1 MAWTSPPTFSSGAV
15 LTASQ
20 LNILSDDLEYLH
32 GYVSGQNPGMASIVT
47 DFDGDSFGIIRH
59 MQRYLHC
66 VYLCQDD
73 IKIYYS
79 DDGSSWTQVFHD
91 GAPNGTVADST
102 ITDLNGFGFTVGALY
117 HVKFTMDSGTVFY
130 MYESDSAS

>member
-20 LNILSDDLEYLH
+20 LNILSDDLEHLH

-47 DFDGDSFGIIRH
+47 TYDGDSFGIIRH
-59 MQRYLHC
+59 KQRYMHI

-73 IKIYYS
+73 IKVYYS
-79 DDGSSWTQVFHD
+79 PVNATWTEVFHD
-91 GAPNGTVADST
+91 GVPDGVVNDSA
-102 ITDLNGFGFTVGALY
+102 IVDLNSFGFTVGTLY
-117 HVKFTMDSGTVFY
+117 HVKFTMDSGTVWY
-130 MYESDSAS
+130 MYESDSAT